1 MKKKIKLSLIFS
13 SVTAGVLP
21 LISSQCQNATKEE
34 IKADEDFKLLSIA
47 DIKNAN
53 YDSTNKVYKI
63 STTTK
68 EADQIKKEDI
78 KFESTTKKYTYIIDN
93 LKANKTKGELEIF
106 FTQKEGNK
114 EIRKFTIKIVGFYI
128 DTDKFDENINF
139 ITGLDLAEKDKY
151 TVKEYKNQF
160 NDLAKLQAK
169 LSIATSNSKDLA
181 TFLKEYEISIKS
193 IEIEEVSASKGEANI
208 KATFENKAKTKSKE
222 ITIKLTGFKKEVESL
237 QATLEGIFDTLDVLE
252 NKKDFNVFN
261 YTITDL
267 RYFKNKTQIDVTNIF
282 NEKGIEIKNKEADTS
297 SYETDAY
304 SGWLSI
310 NITFGWKDATKT
322 ETYVWSQV
330 VAGFKEIKV
339 NSELE
344 AAFNVDLKDKSTK
357 TAQEYVEEF
366 NALTDQEKETKISFV
381 NTDYQNDLAVFK
393 NMEGL
398 NYIKYQ
404 LEVVDN
410 FEGKVKLV
418 AKWQQWN
425 QPEYAYNKE
434 ITGFVTKET
443 IQQKMAKLTNVD
455 LNEKA
460 SKTVEEFYITAH
472 TNDLLAQI
480 TATTPSGKTLS
491 EYLSEEKITINKT
504 ELIVAN
510 NNLGQAKLKLT
521 LSFEDKSQE
530 NVEVEYEI
538 NDFKKP
544 APYSEDK
551 FENLIGTLKTKISE
565 KNYYSEIKE
574 EQNLVKLYYTDPD
587 TNEEKEFNKENL
599 EKLNIQATLIDL
611 NNLMTLNF
619 DDATHKLT
627 ITVSYTTKSTPK
639 EKKFELT
646 FAEKSFVELKDTFLA
661 EINLSLPNPCDVTKA
676 TDNDIIYEKTKLNVP
691 TTTNDIFT
699 LTGVTV
705 DWPKNNA
712 EKLALQKAGKLR
724 VKVTYKNTNIDKEY
738 FTHVELQGKVPAN
751 PYEDLRK
758 LAEEGKIFT
767 YDKTDPGYATQLA
780 KIKEYMNNKEMRI
793 DIDPKNYTFTLKSKR
808 KDKPINLTSLKLTKE
823 AIEAYKK
830 IGLKKK
836 PSDVITHPSKLI
848 TGKNAYNQGFLY
860 TVLDKNGKVNIIFS
874 IKENNVKSKD
884 FLAKIE
890 D

>member
-460 SKTVEEFYITAH
+460 SKTVEEYITAH

-587 TNEEKEFNKENL
+587 TN
-599 EKLNIQATLIDL
+599 
-611 NNLMTLNF
+611 
-619 DDATHKLT
+619 
-627 ITVSYTTKSTPK
+627 
-639 EKKFELT
+639 
-646 FAEKSFVELKDTFLA
+646 
-661 EINLSLPNPCDVTKA
+661 
-676 TDNDIIYEKTKLNVP
+676 
-691 TTTNDIFT
+691 
-699 LTGVTV
+699 G
-705 DWPKNNA
+705 
-712 EKLALQKAGKLR
+712 
-724 VKVTYKNTNIDKEY
+724 
-738 FTHVELQGKVPAN
+738 
-751 PYEDLRK
+751 
-758 LAEEGKIFT
+758 
-767 YDKTDPGYATQLA
+767 
-780 KIKEYMNNKEMRI
+780 
-793 DIDPKNYTFTLKSKR
+793 
-808 KDKPINLTSLKLTKE
+808 
-823 AIEAYKK
+823 
-830 IGLKKK
+830 
-836 PSDVITHPSKLI
+836 
-848 TGKNAYNQGFLY
+848 
-860 TVLDKNGKVNIIFS
+860 
-874 IKENNVKSKD
+874 
-884 FLAKIE
+884 
-890 D
+890 